1 VHIGFQNL
9 QEALEPYKGRPSVSL
24 AVLNAMSNA
33 LGDHLIGMQAF
44 DYWADKV
51 RELLP
56 GTTVDITLYQ
66 LNPYRVGPITKQW
79 QAKFSKIFML
89 PNRLSRFMDHD
100 GFVDLGTLLLREDF
114 DTQPMIDFFYQAMS
128 IDPDTVPVERKR
140 IKYTLKD
147 ETVAKCK
154 NILHNIRALGRP
166 ILMFHHTSTSPIRG
180 MSHARARQFIT
191 EIIKKTDYFVVSACG
206 LEHHDKRFMNLA
218 NYSETFD
225 DFCTFIS
232 MMDAIITVD
241 TSTYHVSDAF
251 DVPTVAL
258 FTTINPDF
266 RTRYYPYVE
275 SIMLE
280 EKDGQLYGRH
290 KASENEEA
298 KSKEIEYVEEKWA
311 NLDVEDVL
319 SALETAKKR

>member
-1 VHIGFQNL
+1 
-9 QEALEPYKGRPSVSL
+9 
-24 AVLNAMSNA
+24 
-33 LGDHLIGMQAF
+33 
-44 DYWADKV
+44 
-51 RELLP
+51 
-56 GTTVDITLYQ
+56 
-66 LNPYRVGPITKQW
+66 
-79 QAKFSKIFML
+79 
-89 PNRLSRFMDHD
+89 
-100 GFVDLGTLLLREDF
+100 
-114 DTQPMIDFFYQAMS
+114 
-128 IDPDTVPVERKR
+128 
-140 IKYTLKD
+140 
-147 ETVAKCK
+147 
-154 NILHNIRALGRP
+154 
-166 ILMFHHTSTSPIRG
+166 MFHHTSTSPIRG